1 MSKQEKKPAK
11 SKPSSSAAFMKYM
24 GMATQMAV
32 TVGIGAF
39 LGQKADIYFGN
50 DRPLFAIMGAVIGI
64 TSILYVIVKDLSKPT
79 S

>member
-32 TVGIGAF
+32 TVGVGAF
-39 LGQKADIYFGN
+39 LGQKADIHFGN
-50 DRPLFAIMGAVIGI
+50 EKPLFTIMGAVIGI
-64 TSILYVIVKDLSKPT
+64 TAILYLIVKDLIRPT